1 MKKKKSRSELINELA
16 VLRERVTQLETE
28 LSLHPQLDPGHSRK
42 SKILYAARQKLSLDD
57 ALLRSL
63 PSHPFNFTRSNYSS
77 ERQDEFKQIAYV
89 ASHDLQGPL
98 RIALSYLELIQNR
111 YSDNNAPEFN
121 RFIEQAYGSMFD
133 LKQLIHDLLLY
144 LNIEIQGKELAP
156 TNCEAVLNRALAQLG
171 RTVEDNQATIT
182 HDPLPSLLAD
192 ESQLVQLFKQ
202 LLDNAIKFRG
212 DAYPK
217 IHIKTNQKSNA
228 WIFSIH
234 DNGIGIDPKQADRIF
249 VLFQKLHQKGKF
261 PGTGAGLAICKK
273 IVERHGGHIW
283 LDTDVNIGSKI
294 VFTLPIPISD
304 RNDYKIKQDYTII
317 NEHQQFQKHPY

>member
-1 MKKKKSRSELINELA
+1 MKKKSRSELINELA

-28 LSLHPQLDPGHSRK
+28 LSLHPQVDPSRSRK
-42 SKILYAARQKLSLDD
+42 SKILYATRQKLPLDD
-57 ALLRSL
+57 ALLRPL
-63 PSHPFNFTRSNYSS
+63 PNHPFNLTRSNYSS
-77 ERQDEFKQIAYV
+77 EQQDELKQIAYA

-98 RIALSYLELIQNR
+98 RIALSYLQLIQDR
-111 YSDNNAPEFN
+111 YSDNHDPEFN

-156 TNCEAVLNRALAQLG
+156 TNCETVLKRALAQLG
-171 RTVEDNQATIT
+171 PAVKDNQAIIT

-192 ESQLVQLFKQ
+192 ELQLVQLFKQ

-217 IHIKTNQKSNA
+217 IQIKINQKSEA
-228 WIFSIH
+228 WLFSIH

-283 LDTDVNIGSKI
+283 LDTDVTIGSKI

-317 NEHQQFQKHPY
+317 NEHQQFQKYPY